1 MCIYVFYV
9 PSLIVRSAHMYV
21 FCFTVADPSLVSTLY
36 WVRTPEIEWIGRSG
50 VKRQHAQVV
59 DVTQN

>member
-9 PSLIVRSAHMYV
+9 SSLIVVRSAHMYI

-36 WVRTPEIEWIGRSG
+36 WVAPLKLSG
-50 VKRQHAQVV
+50 LGVAV
-59 DVTQN
+59 